1 MCHLDTLYGLALY
14 LFIPLLMFRVMGFY
28 SVDTLV
34 SHRDLVMPP
43 LGLLFLVLA
52 GSSAE
57 GIRAILHSHQS
68 RLDTEIRGY

>member
-14 LFIPLLMFRVMGFY
+14 LFISLLMFRVMGFC

-34 SHRDLVMPP
+34 SHRDLVMPS

-52 GSSAE
+52 AVSTLKLGAA
-57 GIRAILHSHQS
+57 GRWKV
-68 RLDTEIRGY
+68 